1 MNQLT
6 QRRNIA
12 AAAWLIVAVVVWNG
26 LYDLLLTRATKEVLL
41 RAAMHEAGR
50 GPLVSAAQMMGES
63 IYDAV
68 WKSTLAASL
77 ILLAGLLTIGYVGQG
92 AREPGRKGAG

>member
-1 MNQLT
+1 MNRLA
-6 QRRNIA
+6 RRKNLA
-12 AAAWLIVAVVVWNG
+12 AAAWVIVAAVVWNG
-26 LYDLLLTRATKEVLL
+26 VYDLLLMRSVEEHLR

-50 GPLVSAAQMMGES
+50 GPFIPLAEAMPHA

-77 ILLAGLLTIGYVGQG
+77 ILLAGVSTIRYVG
-92 AREPGRKGAG
+92 RTS